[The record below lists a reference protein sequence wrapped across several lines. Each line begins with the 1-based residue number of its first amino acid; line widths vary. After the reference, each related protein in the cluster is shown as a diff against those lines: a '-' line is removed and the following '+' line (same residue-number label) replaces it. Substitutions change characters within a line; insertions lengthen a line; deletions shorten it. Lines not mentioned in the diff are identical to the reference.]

1 MSDRDRGAAEQPD
14 PWRGALEAASARYED
29 ARNRGDPVAL
39 ARARLVLC
47 QVLREGGWHAPE
59 VVVGQMLRD
68 HARVAEKQTTS
79 VHAPPVVPLQRRA
92 VSPVPDE
99 QPHAFAR

>member
-14 PWRGALEAASARYED
+14 PWRRALEAAFARYED
-29 ARNRGDPVAL
+29 TRELGDHLAL
-39 ARARLVLC
+39 AQARLVLC

-68 HARVAEKQTTS
+68 HARVAEQATG
-79 VHAPPVVPLQRRA
+79 VHAPPVVPLPRRA